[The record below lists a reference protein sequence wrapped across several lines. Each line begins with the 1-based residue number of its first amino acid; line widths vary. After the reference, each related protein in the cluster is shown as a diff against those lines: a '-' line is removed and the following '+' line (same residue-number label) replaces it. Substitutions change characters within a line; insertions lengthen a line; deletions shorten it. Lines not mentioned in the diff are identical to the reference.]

1 MSRFEAVPVQHCPEA
16 AAVILAHPSG
26 WSLAYSGDCRPSRQ
40 LSAAARGVQVM
51 IHEATFED
59 DLADHAVSK
68 RHSTSGEALAV
79 AGEAAAGCTILT
91 HFSQR
96 YPKAVA
102 TGKGTAA
109 AAEGK
114 EGGPDSAAAASDSS
128 AAAVIT
134 AFDGMRVRWDRLSDL
149 PEVMGRVNAMFLAHE
164 ELKNQHG
171 RDLGDR

>member
-1 MSRFEAVPVQHCPEA
+1 MPYRA
-16 AAVILAHPSG
+16 G

-40 LSAAARGVQVM
+40 LAAAARGVQVM

-96 YPKAVA
+96 YPKAVG
-102 TGKGTAA
+102 TGMVTGTGTGTGT
-109 AAEGK
+109 EGST
-114 EGGPDSAAAASDSS
+114 GVSDGANLDNPDAASVPS
-128 AAAVIT
+128 ANAVIT
-134 AFDGMRVRWDRLSDL
+134 AFDGMRVRWDRLRHLSA
-149 PEVMGRVNAMFLAHE
+149 VMSRVNAMFLAHE
-164 ELKNQHG
+164 ERASGKNEGARHLDELHDSEQT
-171 RDLGDR
+171 

>member
-1 MSRFEAVPVQHCPEA
+1 M
-16 AAVILAHPSG
+16 ILAHSSG

-40 LSAAARGVQVM
+40 MAAAVRGVQVM

-79 AGEAAAGCTILT
+79 AGEAAAECTILT

-102 TGKGTAA
+102 TGTAVTAETAGTAA
-109 AAEGK
+109 TAGTADQ
-114 EGGPDSAAAASDSS
+114 GGVGDSCGETGSADDSNAFSS
-128 AAAVIT
+128 APAATVIT
-134 AFDGMRVRWDRLSDL
+134 AFDGMRVRWDRRRHL
-149 PEVMGRVNAMFLAHE
+149 PATMGRVNAMFLAHQE
-164 ELKNQHG
+164 ERVKSQE
-171 RDLGDR
+171 DR